1 MKRIAIVAFV
11 GLLTAGV
18 VTLMAASP
26 GAADTP
32 KVDSKNFVGDV
43 HELDTKYEAPF
54 NVVLDRWFADHRPAE
69 TQKIRFDT
77 VFQTPR
83 VMVATIT
90 NKGQLFGLHYHTM
103 ADEIVFLLKG
113 HCKEY
118 VDGKWIP
125 MLPGQIHYNPRGVIH
140 GTRCEDEAQELH
152 FFTPVPGETDRV
164 FLDSGKTQAK
174 AGDIVGDWPLVDTQY
189 KTNYLVTL
197 DEWYAAHPVP
207 AGQSMRVDPP
217 WGTLR
222 NQMMIAQKPKLD
234 PHYHGSADEMIYVY
248 KGVGEMLLKGEW
260 VTVKAGEIHF
270 CPRGFIHGIRPVS
283 DDFKIFAVFTPP
295 QANGNDRIFVK

>member
-1 MKRIAIVAFV
+1 MKRIAIVSL
-11 GLLTAGV
+11 GILLAAGV
-18 VTLMAASP
+18 MCLMAAAPS

-32 KVDSKNFVGDV
+32 KQAMNFIGDA
-43 HELDTKYEAPF
+43 HELDTKYDGPF
-54 NVVLDRWFADHRPAE
+54 NVDLNQWFASHRPAE
-69 TQKIRFDT
+69 NQKIRFDT

-103 ADEIVFLLKG
+103 SDEIVFLLKG

-125 MLPGQIHYNPRGVIH
+125 MVAGQVHYNPRGVIH
-140 GTRCEDEAQELH
+140 GTQCDDEAQELH
-152 FFTPVPGETDRV
+152 FFTPAPGETDRV

-174 AGDIVGDWPLVDTQY
+174 AGDVVGDWSLVDTQY
-189 KTNYLVTL
+189 KTNYLITL
-197 DEWYAAHPVP
+197 DDWYAAHPLLS
-207 AGQSMRVDPP
+207 GQSMRVDPP

-222 NQMMIAQKPKLD
+222 NQMMIAQGPKLD
-234 PHYHGSADEMIYVY
+234 PHFHGSADEMIYVY
-248 KGVGEMLLKGEW
+248 KGVGEMFVKGEW
-260 VTVKAGEIHF
+260 VKVHAGELH
-270 CPRGFIHGIRPVS
+270 CNARGFIHGIRPVS

-295 QANGNDRIFVK
+295 PANGNDRIFIK